1 MKGMPISQVAQIL
14 SVATDCATPIRGYE
28 VDSRRVVPGGLFF
41 ALPGEKVDG
50 HQFLKQVKEQ
60 GGVGAVVSKSYRGPD
75 FGLELL
81 RVDDVLTAL
90 HLLARE
96 AASRTK
102 AKIVG
107 ITGSVGKTTT
117 KEFTATLLEGKFRVG
132 KNVASFNTKLTLPTT
147 VLNME
152 GDEEVWVLEMGM
164 SEPTDLTTLVHIAP
178 PEIAVVT
185 KIALAHAAYFPGGLA
200 DIASG
205 KAEIFTHE
213 KTKTAIFDFGL
224 FAYEHAIAKIHGQ
237 KVSFSLAERSADY
250 FFADDVLDERG
261 VRAPRLDIPFPQ
273 PHVRHNLLA
282 AIAVARA
289 LKLEWEE
296 IERRLPLLQL
306 PRMRFEQFEKGGI
319 WFINDAYNANPESM
333 RAALSSL
340 PEPKPG
346 GKRIAVLGTMFP
358 LGSFSRE
365 AHEEIGRFAQGR
377 VDHLLSVGEESK
389 PLCDAFGEVKK
400 PAEHFGE
407 DKKALAHRLKE
418 LMHPGDV
425 VLVKASRVM
434 QLEQIFTLLD

>member
-1 MKGMPISQVAQIL
+1 MKGMPVRQVAQAL
-14 SVATDCATPIRGYE
+14 SLTTESTNFVSGYE
-28 VDSRRVVPGGLFF
+28 VDSRRIGLNDLFF
-41 ALPGEKVDG
+41 ALPGEKTDG
-50 HQFLKQVKEQ
+50 HDYLAQVKAQ
-60 GGVGAVVSKSYRGPD
+60 GGLGAVVSKSYSGPD
-75 FGLELL
+75 FGLELF
-81 RVDDVLTAL
+81 RVDNVLSAL
-90 HLLARE
+90 HELARL
-96 AASRTK
+96 AASETK

-117 KEFTATLLEGKFRVG
+117 KEFISTLLEGKFRVG
-132 KNVASFNTKLTLPTT
+132 KNPASFNTKLTLPTT
-147 VLNME
+147 VLNMQ

-164 SEPTDLTTLVHIAP
+164 SEPSDLTTLVNIAP
-178 PEIAVVT
+178 PDIAVLT

-213 KTKTAIFDFGL
+213 KTKTAIFDFGFL
-224 FAYEHAIAKIHGQ
+224 QYEQAVAKIHGQ
-237 KVSFSLAERSADY
+237 KTSFSLTERSADY

-273 PHVRHNLLA
+273 PHIRHNLLA
-282 AIAVARA
+282 AIAVART

-306 PRMRFEQFEKGGI
+306 PKMRFEQFEREGI
-319 WFINDAYNANPESM
+319 CFINDAYNANPESM
-333 RAALSSL
+333 RAALSSI

-358 LGSFSRE
+358 LGTFSQQ

-377 VDHLLSVGEESK
+377 IDHLLVLGDEAR

-400 PAEHFGE
+400 PAEHFGD
-407 DKKALAHRLKE
+407 DKRALAYRLKE

-425 VLVKASRVM
+425 VLIKASRIM
-434 QLEQIFTLLD
+434 QLEQILPWLE